1 MSRASLDLALVIE
14 DFHSDSSQLGLIGP
28 VSSILADFIIL
39 TQFILIPYLKFKF
52 LKMTKDNF
60 KIQRTYIKILKYR
73 ACKAS
78 YTLRF
83 IIQIIS
89 DIFS

>member
-28 VSSILADFIIL
+28 GRLILTDFIIL
-39 TQFILIPYLKFKF
+39 TQSILIAYLKLKF

-60 KIQRTYIKILKYR
+60 KIQRTYIKI
-73 ACKAS
+73 
-78 YTLRF
+78 
-83 IIQIIS
+83 
-89 DIFS
+89 